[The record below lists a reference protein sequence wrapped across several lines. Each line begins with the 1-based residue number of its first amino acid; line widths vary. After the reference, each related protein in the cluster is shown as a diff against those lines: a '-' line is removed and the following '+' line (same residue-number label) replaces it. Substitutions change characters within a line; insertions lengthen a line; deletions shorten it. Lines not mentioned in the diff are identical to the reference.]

1 MPTRRQAKI
10 RSRVR
15 DFSILLYPGLRK
27 LYCAAFPGIKFA
39 FFVVLAALLEVV
51 QRYAKRSIVPRQEAQ
66 KETKSVNTMG
76 R

>member
-1 MPTRRQAKI
+1 
-10 RSRVR
+10 
-15 DFSILLYPGLRK
+15 LYPGLRK